1 MRVRLGISMYH
12 ISRSGAVRTTFKEK
26 VYVKQSSQRTFIMA
40 AIIICLWLMWSA
52 WQGEARLL
60 AAEKQLRAG
69 NRIRAV
75 NPQPLS
81 PSDFSLEPI
90 FYHALFADPSPN
102 PSTNSLSAS
111 DLVSCSWSP
120 ELGDGPPSPHPH
132 SDRFCLTLPLALHLV
147 PEEELLHFKVNPGQ
161 EEPNVS
167 QDAERS
173 QENLGEQGAS
183 SAFLHSPGTGAP
195 RH

>member
-1 MRVRLGISMYH
+1 MYH
-12 ISRSGAVRTTFKEK
+12 ISRSGAVRTSFEK
-26 VYVKQSSQRTFIMA
+26 VSVKQSSQRTFIVA

-60 AAEKQLRAG
+60 AKEKQLRAG
-69 NRIRAV
+69 NRIRGV

-90 FYHALFADPSPN
+90 FYDALFANPSPN
-102 PSTNSLSAS
+102 PSTNSFSAS

-132 SDRFCLTLPLALHLV
+132 SDRFYLTLPLALHLV
-147 PEEELLHFKVNPGQ
+147 PKEELLHFKVNPGQ

-173 QENLGEQGAS
+173 QENRGEQGES
-183 SAFLHSPGTGAP
+183 SAFLHSSGTGAP
-195 RH
+195 CH